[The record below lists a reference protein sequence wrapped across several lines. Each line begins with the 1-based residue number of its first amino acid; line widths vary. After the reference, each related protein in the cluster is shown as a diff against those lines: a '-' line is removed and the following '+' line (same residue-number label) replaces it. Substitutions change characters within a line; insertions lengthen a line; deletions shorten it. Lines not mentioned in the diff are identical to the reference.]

1 MELTPSH
8 AASASADELRA
19 PAFGRSVGGHAAG
32 SWRARCS
39 GTRYIY
45 VPLFADSSQR
55 RHVSWKRRPIKRLC
69 RPAFATQRLQ
79 FELCMAAPPPRPRRG
94 AGRRFGVSAA
104 ALRLIKAACGARPR
118 GAHVSQP
125 PLFWRSRQPCCASP
139 SLEPRLPLALPH
151 PPPLSRPRTSACA
164 SAACD
169 RRAAGAMAGLG
180 ALWDLI
186 LTALEEA
193 LFSVY
198 LVVFRVTRGF
208 IAVRLAVAARGAA
221 GLSSLCG
228 TPSCCFLSLQLQL
241 C

>member
-1 MELTPSH
+1 
-8 AASASADELRA
+8 
-19 PAFGRSVGGHAAG
+19 
-32 SWRARCS
+32 
-39 GTRYIY
+39 
-45 VPLFADSSQR
+45 
-55 RHVSWKRRPIKRLC
+55 
-69 RPAFATQRLQ
+69 
-79 FELCMAAPPPRPRRG
+79 MAAPPPRPRRG

-208 IAVRLAVAARGAA
+208 IALLSPSKVSATHRTVLVVGDGLAEGVGDTLATG
-221 GLSSLCG
+221 GLAPRINTL
-228 TPSCCFLSLQLQL
+228 F
-241 C
+241 